1 MVLYCNAACK
11 KRHRHKH
18 KKDCEEHL
26 KRAAENAA
34 KLHDEKLFKQPPPL
48 DDCPICMIRLP
59 SLHTGKVYM
68 SCCGKVICNG
78 CVHAFRSRATKE
90 EEDICPF
97 CRSPPESYDDEEVI
111 QRYKKRAD
119 LNDSQ
124 AIYDLGCMYRN
135 GECGLP
141 QDFAK
146 ALKLYHRA
154 ADLGNAQSYYNIG
167 HLYMNGRGVD
177 VDMKN
182 ATHYWELAA
191 MGGNPYARHNLG
203 VVEEQV
209 GNYDRAL
216 KHYMIAARDGYSNSL
231 ENIKRVYKNGNATK
245 DDYAKAL
252 RSFQE
257 YLVEVKNDQ
266 RDEAV
271 AAHAHNKQEPLL
283 TNLLCSVL
291 VLCSILPFRLPLVV
305 EKLAE
310 KEKRYLLL
318 LHLLYCCLQ

>member
-1 MVLYCNAACK
+1 
-11 KRHRHKH
+11 
-18 KKDCEEHL
+18 
-26 KRAAENAA
+26 
-34 KLHDEKLFKQPPPL
+34 
-48 DDCPICMIRLP
+48 
-59 SLHTGKVYM
+59 M
-68 SCCGKVICNG
+68 SCCGKVICTG
-78 CVHAFRSRATKE
+78 CVHAFQSRATKE

-111 QRYKKRAD
+111 QRYKKRMEM
-119 LNDSQ
+119 NDPM

-167 HLYMNGRGVD
+167 HLYMKGRGVD
-177 VDMKN
+177 VDMKK

-191 MGGNPYARHNLG
+191 MRGSVDARYNLG
-203 VVEEQV
+203 VVEEKV

-245 DDYAKAL
+245 ADYAEAL
-252 RSFQE
+252 RSYQA

-266 RDEAV
+266 RDEA
-271 AAHAHNKQEPLL
+271 AAA
-283 TNLLCSVL
+283 
-291 VLCSILPFRLPLVV
+291 
-305 EKLAE
+305 
-310 KEKRYLLL
+310 KEYRY
-318 LHLLYCCLQ
+318 YESSTI